1 MEKFVEKFMDI
12 VSRDTIHNDDI
23 NKSFHDAIIKNYQTI
38 LGEQRAL
45 CGVKKHQF
53 KLADMKPISRVDKTK
68 PAPVYKNL
76 VQVSYTVG
84 DSLVD
89 YSKRYAFYSHN
100 IDDVLLTQEDISS
113 SKYSN
118 VFQFNFIVFV
128 NGYYMDD
135 VMALT
140 DDNDTTFVINIAD
153 NGGITGTMYTQLVEK
168 DADVTV
174 YIVPNF
180 KIARLNTTKGAL
192 GRNNYRLNSKIL
204 PNMAYG
210 KNTLV
215 FINEQSSTNFG
226 MRTLADYTVI
236 DSDNIEL
243 NRTWLDNHIVSTV
256 KVTVLEI
263 PKFKLV
269 KDVKFSKDNQTYFN
283 IPGVDALIPSDNI
296 LIIPYNDTVPKKL
309 MNPVNVELKMFYPN
323 IYKFNYKE
331 SSDWDSVGM
340 LGYFH
345 DESELTTYD
354 NKLKLFYKYI
364 PNVIE
369 AYKNEDISEY
379 VRDFVPVDVKYYSDL
394 YTDTI
399 HAPYTFAYKTDK
411 FHEYANLDP
420 ELLINYLYTKLRG
433 KMRHYVYMNKLDLNS
448 RIRMNNNKERVPY
461 NVDEELY
468 GDSFHEAIF
477 DEPHY
482 VFSLSK
488 AVFGPEEEFRFFLDN
503 KALLQFDYYIQDDV
517 DWYHVYIPCSRVTSE
532 SVLEI
537 EKFPKIED
545 TIIFSPDDTVNGEI
559 IFKMPKGMTEI
570 HMNNMHL
577 YDSNSCEY
585 LTTADFEVIVH
596 DDNTLEDIKL
606 IPGSRASIKDGAKIK
621 ILNSI
626 FHGSTICMYVR
637 THPAYGRYDNEKR
650 GMCYFNDNVNVS
662 KQHIRP
668 FKNGV
673 FLNPETFLRFSR
685 LTGNIFNSEATM
697 YINAS
702 YEPGDMIGF
711 DILPFK
717 NYRELTIDGVFCTE
731 KGFVDT
737 GDALTLP
744 IDLKWYDV
752 YVNGRKLNK
761 SNIEIISPNKFF
773 VKGIDSRKN
782 LEIWLRGD
790 APQELDFYNYDNT
803 INDVIWNHDDFIRD
817 AIINSQDIL
826 NDTLSDIFDEF
837 AVNEL
842 DQYRDF
848 VKRILEYSFINP
860 NRMQLTPDMEEWYPD
875 LFDEHSI
882 MYLDSNT
889 HTDAEFKTFINSN
902 KRYDEMKNGQ
912 YRYGF
917 TPMHIGSHEDALP
930 GEYMCDPLTGLPGIK
945 DETDETI
952 IPGGSISRVV
962 AHENIFMNEL
972 INIGM
977 ARSDIYQLQFGN
989 NVTSKL
995 ITPGV
1000 SVLDGEQGTLIE
1012 DNVPEKICFSLDI
1025 DIMAADSQNVMG
1037 LVECD
1042 PNVVIEYSYLVSG
1055 ISANERIEGK
1065 LSDLRRSPVTTSP
1078 SNEVTNFTI
1087 SNISIVENPD
1097 SAPDLSGVKMVL
1109 HSILMAF

>member
-1 MEKFVEKFMDI
+1 MDI

-38 LGEQRAL
+38 LSEQRAL

-53 KLADMKPISRVDKTK
+53 KLADMKPIARVDKTK
-68 PAPVYKNL
+68 PVPVYKEFTQL
-76 VQVSYTVG
+76 GYTVG

-89 YSKRYAFYSHN
+89 YSKRYNFYSHN

-113 SKYSN
+113 DKYSS
-118 VFQFNFIVFV
+118 VFQYNFMVFI
-128 NGYYMDD
+128 NGYYIDD

-140 DDNDTTFVINIAD
+140 DDNDTTFVINVTD
-153 NGGITGTMYTQLVEK
+153 NAGITGTQYNEFVK
-168 DADVTV
+168 HDAVVTV

-180 KIARLNTTKGAL
+180 KIAKLTTTMATFK
-192 GRNNYRLNSKIL
+192 RNDCKLNSKNI
-204 PNMAYG
+204 PNMAYSE
-210 KNTLV
+210 NTLV
-215 FINEQSSTNFG
+215 FINEQPYTNFG
-226 MRTLADYTVI
+226 IRTLANYTLV
-236 DSDNIEL
+236 DSGNIQVDT
-243 NRTWLDNHIVSTV
+243 TWLSNHVVSTV
-256 KVTVLEI
+256 KITVLEI
-263 PKFKLV
+263 PKFKLL
-269 KDVKFSKDNQTYFN
+269 KDVRFSKDNQPYFN

-296 LIIPYNDTVPKKL
+296 LIIPYNDTVPNEL
-309 MNPVNVELKMFYPN
+309 TNPTKIELKMFYPN
-323 IYKFNYKE
+323 IYKYEYK
-331 SSDWDSVGM
+331 DADNWDSVGL

-364 PNVIE
+364 PNIIE
-369 AYKNEDISEY
+369 AYTNESISEY
-379 VRDFVPVDVKYYSDL
+379 VRDFVPVDVKYYNEL

-399 HAPYTFAYKTDK
+399 HAPYTFAYKVDK
-411 FHEYANLDP
+411 FHEYVNLDP

-433 KMRHYVYMNKLDLNS
+433 KMRHYVYMNKLDLTS
-448 RIRMNNNKERVPY
+448 RIRMNNNNERVPY
-461 NVDEELY
+461 NVDKKEF

-477 DEPHY
+477 GEPHY

-517 DWYHVYIPCSRVTSE
+517 DWYHVYIPCSKVTNE

-537 EKFPKIED
+537 EKFPKVEE
-545 TIIFSPDDTVNGEI
+545 TIIFSPDDTANGEI
-559 IFKMPKGMTEI
+559 DFKMPQGMTHI
-570 HMNNMHL
+570 YMNTMHL
-577 YDSNSCEY
+577 YDANSSEY
-585 LTTADFEVIVH
+585 LTTSDFEVVVYDETTKENI
-596 DDNTLEDIKL
+596 TLV
-606 IPGSRASIKDGAKIK
+606 PGSRASIKHGAKIR
-621 ILNSI
+621 ILNPV
-626 FHGSTICMYVR
+626 FYGSTISMYIR

-685 LTGNIFNSEATM
+685 LTKNIFNSEATM
-697 YINAS
+697 FINAS
-702 YEPGDMIGF
+702 YEDGDMIGY

-717 NYRELTIDGVFCTE
+717 NHRELTVDGVFCTE

-761 SNIEIISPNKFF
+761 TNIEIISPNKFF

-803 INDVIWNHDDFIRD
+803 INDVIWNKDDFIRD

-826 NDTLSDIFDEF
+826 DDTLSDIFDEF
-837 AVNEL
+837 AVNVL
-842 DQYRDF
+842 DQYKDF

-860 NRMQLTPDMEEWYPD
+860 NKMQLTPDMEEWYPD

-902 KRYDEMKNGQ
+902 KRYEEMKNGQ

-945 DETDETI
+945 NETDETI

-962 AHENIFMNEL
+962 AHENIFTTEL
-972 INIGM
+972 TNIGM
-977 ARSDIYQLQFGN
+977 SRTDIYQLQFN
-989 NVTSKL
+989 ENVTSKL
-995 ITPGV
+995 IAPNT
-1000 SVLDGEQGTLIE
+1000 SVLDDNSGVLIE
-1012 DNVPEKICFSLDI
+1012 TNVPEKICFSLDL

-1042 PNVVIEYSYLVSG
+1042 PTVVIDYNYLVGG
-1055 ISANERIEGK
+1055 IQAEEHIECK
-1065 LSDLRRSPVTTSP
+1065 LSALRRSPVTTSTG
-1078 SNEVTNFTI
+1078 NDVTNFTI
-1087 SNISIVENPD
+1087 SNISIIENPD
-1097 SAPDLSGVKMVL
+1097 SAPDLSGVKMIL